1 MLRATAHTITVK
13 PIFDQELQMMVRM
26 GVVAILGVLA
36 SSAFGAAAQ
45 DRILDASRQVGDK
58 QITDAARPR
67 VAAEAIVRLENLPQE
82 MVKMHTGDGWLEP
95 KRTPGPRV
103 GVTRTG
109 AQGGN
114 CRQPSDSLDLRR
126 ARMNGFSVVSYS
138 LEEAPGP
145 KGYRQAASTNVR
157 AYRRNKERLLNATSN
172 AEIDVINISPGPWV
186 VDVPGRGGMIRIGCQ
201 ATWQLTIT
209 MKGPRGI
216 DPITGR
222 AR

>member
-1 MLRATAHTITVK
+1 MIVRVGAVAVLCMLPSIV
-13 PIFDQELQMMVRM
+13 
-26 GVVAILGVLA
+26 GGA
-36 SSAFGAAAQ
+36 SAQ
-45 DRILDASRQVGDK
+45 DRTINPSRQIGNMV
-58 QITDAARPR
+58 TDAARQPT
-67 VAAEAIVRLENLPQE
+67 AAQAIVRLENLPQE
-82 MVKMHTGDGWLEP
+82 MIKMHTGDGWLEP

-103 GVTRTG
+103 GVTRT
-109 AQGGN
+109 AAPYQN
-114 CRQPSDSLDLRR
+114 CRQPSDSIDLRR

-145 KGYRQAASTNVR
+145 PGYKQAAATNIR
-157 AYRRNKERLLNATSN
+157 PYRRDKERLLNAKSN
-172 AEIDVINISPGPWV
+172 DEIDVINISPGPWV
-186 VDVPGRGGMIRIGCQ
+186 VDVPMRGGLQRMGCQ